1 MAVDPSL
8 PGLRSC
14 MSCGKKFLSADVER
28 IRRCN
33 VCKRKE
39 VRDGHVPRQGRM
51 SDVRGAIRH
60 HFRRS

>member
-1 MAVDPSL
+1 VAEPSI
-8 PGLRSC
+8 PGERIC
-14 MSCGKKFLSADVER
+14 MSCGTKFLSADVER

-33 VCKRKE
+33 GCKRKE
-39 VRDGHVPRQGRM
+39 AKDHHVPRQGRM